1 MQFWTS
7 DRYVATV
14 SYSIYH
20 CISLVLH
27 VSKQVHRVII
37 PEEEIGRRTPRQS
50 IAYFVHADNKVM
62 VSPIDGSGKHP
73 PVEALEYLKS
83 RIYATYK

>member
-14 SYSIYH
+14 
-20 CISLVLH
+20 
-27 VSKQVHRVII
+27 HRVRV
-37 PEEEIGRRTPRQS
+37 PEEEIRRKTPRQS
-50 IAYFVHADNKVM
+50 IAFFVHADNGVM
-62 VSPIDGSGKHP
+62 IRPLDGSDKHP

-83 RIYATYK
+83 RINATYK